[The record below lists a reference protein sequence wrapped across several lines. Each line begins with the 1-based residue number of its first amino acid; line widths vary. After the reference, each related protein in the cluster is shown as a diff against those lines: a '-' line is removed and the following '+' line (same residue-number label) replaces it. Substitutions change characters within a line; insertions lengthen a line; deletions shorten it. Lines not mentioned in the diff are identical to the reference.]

1 MNWLKLFSKNKE
13 PGKQYETE
21 KALATSDDVKKR
33 LTLAKDSNTHKEILF
48 YLAEHD
54 PDDRVRTA
62 VAKNIS
68 TPLHASATL
77 AIDTNEDVRMA
88 LAARLVQL
96 LPELS
101 VDQQS
106 QLYAYAVQALG
117 TLALDE
123 VLKIRKSLSSTLKD
137 HAYAPPSVALQLAK
151 DIEREVSEP
160 ILRFCTVLADKDL
173 VEILASHPQPWAAE
187 AVAQRPT
194 LTSRVAKAVIETGN
208 ALAGKLLLKN
218 EGADIDESVL
228 EAIVERAREFPE
240 WHEPLVKRHH
250 LPPEMAVR
258 LARFIDGRIRKI
270 LLEKGNYDA
279 ATIEIVT
286 DVTKRRMQVEESIRK
301 SEGRNETAAQRVK
314 KLYTQG
320 QLTEDVIGDALAL
333 RDKEFVAGALAVL
346 CGAKVK
352 EINKIF
358 TLKKPQLVCAVCW
371 KAGLSMRFALKL
383 QQEMAQIHS
392 KELIYPRDGTD
403 YPMSEKEL
411 RWQLEFIGIEA

>member
-1 MNWLKLFSKNKE
+1 
-13 PGKQYETE
+13 
-21 KALATSDDVKKR
+21 
-33 LTLAKDSNTHKEILF
+33 
-48 YLAEHD
+48 
-54 PDDRVRTA
+54 
-62 VAKNIS
+62 
-68 TPLHASATL
+68 
-77 AIDTNEDVRMA
+77 
-88 LAARLVQL
+88 
-96 LPELS
+96 
-101 VDQQS
+101 
-106 QLYAYAVQALG
+106 
-117 TLALDE
+117 
-123 VLKIRKSLSSTLKD
+123 
-137 HAYAPPSVALQLAK
+137 
-151 DIEREVSEP
+151 
-160 ILRFCTVLADKDL
+160 
-173 VEILASHPQPWAAE
+173 
-187 AVAQRPT
+187 
-194 LTSRVAKAVIETGN
+194 
-208 ALAGKLLLKN
+208 
-218 EGADIDESVL
+218 
-228 EAIVERAREFPE
+228 
-240 WHEPLVKRHH
+240 
-250 LPPEMAVR
+250 MAVR

-286 DVTKRRMQVEESIRK
+286 DVTKRRMQVEDSIRK

-371 KAGLSMRFALKL
+371 KSGLSMRFALKL